1 MSSNTKHA
9 PQGFI
14 GRFVN
19 SFEENTIA
27 LILALMTIIT
37 FANVVLRKGFD
48 SSLSWGLEATSFL
61 FAWLVLFGMSY
72 CVKTTMHLGVD
83 ALINY
88 FSVKLRRRVAL
99 VACAICI
106 AYAFLLLKGSWD
118 YWANFANLPG
128 TLGRWF
134 PLGFEQDFLAKGWYE
149 AEEVP
154 LPAFLHF
161 IEPIMNEGEA
171 YEKIPR
177 FIPYMILPIGAAL
190 LFFRILQATY
200 RIYHSTA
207 VGLIASH
214 EVEDAI
220 DEIKANRQ
228 EDAK

>member
-1 MSSNTKHA
+1 MSSSTQHV
-9 PQGFI
+9 PQGWF

-37 FANVVLRKGFD
+37 FTNVVLRKGFD

-83 ALINY
+83 ALVSH
-88 FSVKLRRRVAL
+88 FSVKLRRIVAL
-99 VACAICI
+99 VASVICLV
-106 AYAFLLLKGSWD
+106 YAFLLLKGSWD

-128 TLGRWF
+128 TLGRVF

-154 LPAFLHF
+154 MPEILRF

-177 FIPYMILPIGAAL
+177 FIPYMILPIGVAL
-190 LFFRILQATY
+190 LFFRLVQATY
-200 RIYHSTA
+200 RIYKSTA
-207 VGLIASH
+207 IGLIASH

-220 DEIKANRQ
+220 DEIKASR
-228 EDAK
+228 EEETK

>member
-1 MSSNTKHA
+1 MSSSHT

-37 FANVVLRKGFD
+37 FVNVVLRKGFD

-72 CVKTTMHLGVD
+72 CVKATMHLGVD
-83 ALINY
+83 ALVNH
-88 FSVKLRRRVAL
+88 FSVKVRRVVAL
-99 VACAICI
+99 VACAVCI
-106 AYAFLLLKGSWD
+106 AYALLLLKGSWD

-128 TLGRWF
+128 TLGRIF
-134 PLGFEQDFLAKGWYE
+134 PMGFEQDFLAKGWYE

-154 LPAFLHF
+154 MPEILRF
-161 IEPIMNEGEA
+161 IEPLMNEGEA

-177 FIPYMILPIGAAL
+177 FIPYFILPVGVAL
-190 LFFRILQATY
+190 LLFRFLQATV
-200 RIYHSTA
+200 RIYRSTA

-220 DEIKANRQ
+220 DEIKASRV
-228 EDAK
+228 EETK

>member
-1 MSSNTKHA
+1 MSSSTQNT
-9 PQGFI
+9 PQGPI
-14 GRFVN
+14 ERFVN

-37 FANVVLRKGFD
+37 FTNVVLRKGFD

-83 ALINY
+83 AVINHL
-88 FSVKLRRRVAL
+88 SVSVRRIVAL
-99 VACAICI
+99 VACTICL

-154 LPAFLHF
+154 LPELLRF
-161 IEPIMNEGEA
+161 IEPLMNEGEA

-177 FIPYMILPIGAAL
+177 FIPYMILPIGVSLL
-190 LFFRILQATY
+190 LFRLLQATY

-220 DEIKANRQ
+220 DEIKANR
-228 EDAK
+228 EEGAK

>member
-1 MSSNTKHA
+1 MSSNSQNA
-9 PQGFI
+9 PQGFV

-19 SFEENTIA
+19 SIEENTIA

-88 FSVKLRRRVAL
+88 FSVKWRRIVAL
-99 VACAICI
+99 IACAVCL
-106 AYAFLLLKGSWD
+106 AYAFLLFKGSWD

-154 LPAFLHF
+154 MPEILRF
-161 IEPIMNEGEA
+161 IESFMNEGET

-177 FIPYMILPIGAAL
+177 FIPYMILPIGVAL
-190 LFFRILQATY
+190 LVFRLLQATV
-200 RIYHSTA
+200 RIYKSTA

-220 DEIKANRQ
+220 EEIKANR
-228 EDAK
+228 EEGNK